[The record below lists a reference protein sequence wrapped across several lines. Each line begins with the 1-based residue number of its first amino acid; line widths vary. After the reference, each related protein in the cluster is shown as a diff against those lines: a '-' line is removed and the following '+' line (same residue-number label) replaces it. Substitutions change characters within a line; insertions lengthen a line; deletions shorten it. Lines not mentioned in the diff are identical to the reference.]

1 MWALIGHCFG
11 TNSTPRNSSQ
21 YKQWIQ
27 IWVPNT
33 NNIHHFGYAA
43 ICWAIWKCRNKAVF
57 DGKTIRH
64 PAEILFHACSFM
76 NYWAGLYNSDFQGSL
91 MEGVKV
97 LMAYAQ
103 RVLAQQTREPHP
115 SLLLTPP
122 EDPAEEEE

>member
-1 MWALIGHCFG
+1 M
-11 TNSTPRNSSQ
+11 
-21 YKQWIQ
+21 
-27 IWVPNT
+27 
-33 NNIHHFGYAA
+33 
-43 ICWAIWKCRNKAVF
+43 F

-76 NYWAGLYNSDFQGSL
+76 NYWVGLYNSDFQGSL

-103 RVLAQQTREPHP
+103 RVLAQQTREPRP